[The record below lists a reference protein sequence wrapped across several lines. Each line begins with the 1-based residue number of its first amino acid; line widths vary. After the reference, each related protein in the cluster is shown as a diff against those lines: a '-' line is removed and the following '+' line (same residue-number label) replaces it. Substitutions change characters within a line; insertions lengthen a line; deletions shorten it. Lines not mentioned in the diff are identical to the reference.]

1 MSEEEPK
8 MEMFFNSSSSELIK
22 EKEKDSDNNKK
33 DPQES
38 NDVLSFDKK
47 FWNLNMN
54 EIQYPDISLKKES
67 ESKLSIDNN
76 DRIKEYLNED
86 LLNALE
92 VSPMNT
98 PKNIL
103 KDPKNENNINNN
115 DNIININE
123 EMLDP
128 NNKDLFQ
135 FSLYNNKNEE
145 NEENNNINDKEKDT
159 ENNNDNDVIN
169 LQQKY
174 NINIDNIDL
183 KIEDNKIDGNNL
195 DNLNIIEDQG
205 GGNTINNII
214 SQENIIDNN
223 LIEKNLEKKIE
234 NTINTIN
241 ISPTKQ
247 DKEEKE
253 TKDENPKPEKMPLN
267 QKETVNNQEKKP
279 EENSNQQNFNQ
290 TKNYYQQPSTTQ
302 YQQYATSFIQFPNI
316 MNVIQ
321 PASYGHENKFDGNK
335 KYKVLVPFTVLKNN
349 VKMKKPF
356 EIREGDWTCSN
367 CNNLNFSFRAK
378 CNRCNITKEQSEQN
392 KQKES
397 NNKDKN
403 FIPSKKQNFGNNI
416 NMMPYKNYIVQK
428 PVFAQGKYYPG
439 YIYIPIQGTFL
450 KKYQKGEKEKKK
462 RIKCDLIWVNLYFI
476 LI

>member
-54 EIQYPDISLKKES
+54 EIQFPDISLKKES

-183 KIEDNKIDGNNL
+183 KIEDNKIEGNNL

-205 GGNTINNII
+205 GGNNINNII

-223 LIEKNLEKKIE
+223 LIEKNIEKKIE

-450 KKYQKGEKEKKK
+450 KKYQKGEKEKK
-462 RIKCDLIWVNLYFI
+462 NE
-476 LI
+476 

>member
-183 KIEDNKIDGNNL
+183 KIEDNKIEGNNL

-205 GGNTINNII
+205 GGNNINNII

-247 DKEEKE
+247 DNEEKE

-450 KKYQKGEKEKKK
+450 KKYQKGEKEKK
-462 RIKCDLIWVNLYFI
+462 NE
-476 LI
+476 

>member
-183 KIEDNKIDGNNL
+183 KIEDNKIEGNNL

-205 GGNTINNII
+205 GGNNINNII

-234 NTINTIN
+234 NTISTIN

-450 KKYQKGEKEKKK
+450 KKYQKGEKEKK
-462 RIKCDLIWVNLYFI
+462 NE
-476 LI
+476 

>member
-33 DPQES
+33 DPKES

-183 KIEDNKIDGNNL
+183 KIEDNKIEGNNL

-205 GGNTINNII
+205 GGNNINNII

-450 KKYQKGEKEKKK
+450 KKYQKGEKEKK
-462 RIKCDLIWVNLYFI
+462 NE
-476 LI
+476 

>member
-22 EKEKDSDNNKK
+22 EKEKDSDNNNK
-33 DPQES
+33 DPQEN

-183 KIEDNKIDGNNL
+183 KIEDNKIEGNNL

-205 GGNTINNII
+205 GGNNINNII

-450 KKYQKGEKEKKK
+450 KKYQKGEKEKK
-462 RIKCDLIWVNLYFI
+462 NE
-476 LI
+476 

>member
-1 MSEEEPK
+1 MK
-8 MEMFFNSSSSELIK
+8 IK
-22 EKEKDSDNNKK
+22 NNRSVVLVPDSVISKN
-33 DPQES
+33 ER
-38 NDVLSFDKK
+38 L
-47 FWNLNMN
+47 L
-54 EIQYPDISLKKES
+54 EIQNVD
-67 ESKLSIDNN
+67 KLINQ
-76 DRIKEYLNED
+76 I
-86 LLNALE
+86 
-92 VSPMNT
+92 
-98 PKNIL
+98 
-103 KDPKNENNINNN
+103 NNINNSTTS
-115 DNIININE
+115 
-123 EMLDP
+123 
-128 NNKDLFQ
+128 K
-135 FSLYNNKNEE
+135 
-145 NEENNNINDKEKDT
+145 
-159 ENNNDNDVIN
+159 
-169 LQQKY
+169 
-174 NINIDNIDL
+174 
-183 KIEDNKIDGNNL
+183 
-195 DNLNIIEDQG
+195 
-205 GGNTINNII
+205 
-214 SQENIIDNN
+214 
-223 LIEKNLEKKIE
+223 KKI
-234 NTINTIN
+234 
-241 ISPTKQ
+241 TK
-247 DKEEKE
+247 
-253 TKDENPKPEKMPLN
+253 N
-267 QKETVNNQEKKP
+267 QKETVNNKEKKP

-450 KKYQKGEKEKKK
+450 KKYQKGEKEKK
-462 RIKCDLIWVNLYFI
+462 NE
-476 LI
+476 

>member
-103 KDPKNENNINNN
+103 KDPKNENNN

-183 KIEDNKIDGNNL
+183 KIDDNKIEGNNL

-205 GGNTINNII
+205 GGNNINNII

-450 KKYQKGEKEKKK
+450 KKYQKGEKEKK
-462 RIKCDLIWVNLYFI
+462 NE
-476 LI
+476 

>member
-183 KIEDNKIDGNNL
+183 KIEDNKIEGNNL

-205 GGNTINNII
+205 GGNNINNII

-279 EENSNQQNFNQ
+279 EEDSNQQNFNQ

-450 KKYQKGEKEKKK
+450 KKYQKGEKEKK
-462 RIKCDLIWVNLYFI
+462 NE
-476 LI
+476 

>member
-8 MEMFFNSSSSELIK
+8 MEMFFNSPSSELIK
-22 EKEKDSDNNKK
+22 EKEKDSDNNNK
-33 DPQES
+33 DPQEN

-54 EIQYPDISLKKES
+54 EIQFPDISLKKES

-183 KIEDNKIDGNNL
+183 KIEDNKIEGNNL

-205 GGNTINNII
+205 GGNNINNII

-450 KKYQKGEKEKKK
+450 KKYQKGEKEKK
-462 RIKCDLIWVNLYFI
+462 NE
-476 LI
+476 

>member
-8 MEMFFNSSSSELIK
+8 MEMFFNSPSSELIK

-183 KIEDNKIDGNNL
+183 KIEDNKIEGNNL

-205 GGNTINNII
+205 GGNNINNII

-241 ISPTKQ
+241 ISPKKQ

-450 KKYQKGEKEKKK
+450 KKYQKGEKEKK
-462 RIKCDLIWVNLYFI
+462 NE
-476 LI
+476 

>member
-22 EKEKDSDNNKK
+22 EKEKDSDNNNK
-33 DPQES
+33 DPQEN

-54 EIQYPDISLKKES
+54 EIQFPDISLKKES

-183 KIEDNKIDGNNL
+183 KIEDNKIEGNNL

-205 GGNTINNII
+205 GGNNINNII

-450 KKYQKGEKEKKK
+450 KKYQKGEKEKK
-462 RIKCDLIWVNLYFI
+462 NE
-476 LI
+476 

>member
-8 MEMFFNSSSSELIK
+8 MEMFFNSPSSELIK
-22 EKEKDSDNNKK
+22 EKEKDSDNNNK
-33 DPQES
+33 DPQEN

-183 KIEDNKIDGNNL
+183 KIEDNKIEGNNL

-205 GGNTINNII
+205 GGNNINNII

-450 KKYQKGEKEKKK
+450 KKYQKGEKEKK
-462 RIKCDLIWVNLYFI
+462 NE
-476 LI
+476 

>member
-183 KIEDNKIDGNNL
+183 KIEDNKIEGNNL

-205 GGNTINNII
+205 GGNNINNII

-302 YQQYATSFIQFPNI
+302 YQQYASSFIQFPNI

-450 KKYQKGEKEKKK
+450 KKYQKGEKEKK
-462 RIKCDLIWVNLYFI
+462 NE
-476 LI
+476 

>member
-8 MEMFFNSSSSELIK
+8 MEMFFNSPSSELIK
-22 EKEKDSDNNKK
+22 EKEKDSDNNNK
-33 DPQES
+33 DPQEN

-54 EIQYPDISLKKES
+54 EIQFPDISLKKES

-145 NEENNNINDKEKDT
+145 NKENNNINDKEKDT

-183 KIEDNKIDGNNL
+183 KIEDNKIEGNNL

-205 GGNTINNII
+205 GGNNINNII

-223 LIEKNLEKKIE
+223 LIEKNLEKKME

-428 PVFAQGKYYPG
+428 PVFSQGKYYPG

-450 KKYQKGEKEKKK
+450 KKYQKGEKEKK
-462 RIKCDLIWVNLYFI
+462 NE
-476 LI
+476 

>member
-183 KIEDNKIDGNNL
+183 KIEDNKIEGNNL

-205 GGNTINNII
+205 GGNNINNII

-241 ISPTKQ
+241 IYPTKQ
-247 DKEEKE
+247 DKKEKE

-450 KKYQKGEKEKKK
+450 KKYQKGEKEKK
-462 RIKCDLIWVNLYFI
+462 NE
-476 LI
+476 

>member
-183 KIEDNKIDGNNL
+183 KIEDNKIEGNNL

-205 GGNTINNII
+205 GGNNINNII

-241 ISPTKQ
+241 IYPTKQ
-247 DKEEKE
+247 DKKEKE

-428 PVFAQGKYYPG
+428 PVFSQGKYYPG

-450 KKYQKGEKEKKK
+450 KKYQKGEKEKK
-462 RIKCDLIWVNLYFI
+462 NE
-476 LI
+476 

>member
-1 MSEEEPK
+1 
-8 MEMFFNSSSSELIK
+8 MFFNSPSSELIK

-183 KIEDNKIDGNNL
+183 KIEDNKIEGNNL

-205 GGNTINNII
+205 GGNNINNII

-428 PVFAQGKYYPG
+428 PVLAQGKYYPG

-450 KKYQKGEKEKKK
+450 KKYQKGEKEKK
-462 RIKCDLIWVNLYFI
+462 NE
-476 LI
+476 

>member
-183 KIEDNKIDGNNL
+183 KIEDNKIEGNNL

-205 GGNTINNII
+205 GGNNINNII

-253 TKDENPKPEKMPLN
+253 TKDENPKPEKIPLN

-450 KKYQKGEKEKKK
+450 KKYQKGEKEKK
-462 RIKCDLIWVNLYFI
+462 NE
-476 LI
+476 

>member
-183 KIEDNKIDGNNL
+183 KIEDNKIEGNNL

-205 GGNTINNII
+205 GGNNINNII

-241 ISPTKQ
+241 ISPKKQ

-450 KKYQKGEKEKKK
+450 KKYQKGEKEKK
-462 RIKCDLIWVNLYFI
+462 NE
-476 LI
+476 

>member
-103 KDPKNENNINNN
+103 KDPKNENNN

-183 KIEDNKIDGNNL
+183 KIEDNKIEGNNL

-205 GGNTINNII
+205 GGNNINNII

-392 KQKES
+392 KHKES

-450 KKYQKGEKEKKK
+450 KKYQKGEKEKK
-462 RIKCDLIWVNLYFI
+462 NE
-476 LI
+476 

>member
-135 FSLYNNKNEE
+135 FSLYNNKN
-145 NEENNNINDKEKDT
+145 
-159 ENNNDNDVIN
+159 
-169 LQQKY
+169 
-174 NINIDNIDL
+174 
-183 KIEDNKIDGNNL
+183 
-195 DNLNIIEDQG
+195 
-205 GGNTINNII
+205 
-214 SQENIIDNN
+214 
-223 LIEKNLEKKIE
+223 
-234 NTINTIN
+234 
-241 ISPTKQ
+241 
-247 DKEEKE
+247 
-253 TKDENPKPEKMPLN
+253 
-267 QKETVNNQEKKP
+267 
-279 EENSNQQNFNQ
+279 
-290 TKNYYQQPSTTQ
+290 
-302 YQQYATSFIQFPNI
+302 FI
-316 MNVIQ
+316 
-321 PASYGHENKFDGNK
+321 
-335 KYKVLVPFTVLKNN
+335 
-349 VKMKKPF
+349 
-356 EIREGDWTCSN
+356 R
-367 CNNLNFSFRAK
+367 
-378 CNRCNITKEQSEQN
+378 
-392 KQKES
+392 
-397 NNKDKN
+397 
-403 FIPSKKQNFGNNI
+403 
-416 NMMPYKNYIVQK
+416 
-428 PVFAQGKYYPG
+428 
-439 YIYIPIQGTFL
+439 
-450 KKYQKGEKEKKK
+450 
-462 RIKCDLIWVNLYFI
+462 
-476 LI
+476 

>member
-183 KIEDNKIDGNNL
+183 KIEDNKIEGNNL

-205 GGNTINNII
+205 GGNNINNII

-450 KKYQKGEKEKKK
+450 KKYQKGEKEKKTE
-462 RIKCDLIWVNLYFI
+462 
-476 LI
+476 

>member
-183 KIEDNKIDGNNL
+183 KIEDNKIEGNNL

-205 GGNTINNII
+205 GGNNINNII

-416 NMMPYKNYIVQK
+416 NMIPYKNYIVQK
-428 PVFAQGKYYPG
+428 PLFAQGKYYPG

-450 KKYQKGEKEKKK
+450 KKYQKGEKEKK
-462 RIKCDLIWVNLYFI
+462 NE
-476 LI
+476 

>member
-183 KIEDNKIDGNNL
+183 KIEDNKIEGNNL

-205 GGNTINNII
+205 GGNNINNII

-253 TKDENPKPEKMPLN
+253 TKDENQKPEKMPLN

-450 KKYQKGEKEKKK
+450 KKYQKGEKEKK
-462 RIKCDLIWVNLYFI
+462 NE
-476 LI
+476 

>member
-174 NINIDNIDL
+174 NINIDNIDI
-183 KIEDNKIDGNNL
+183 KIEDNKIEGNNL

-205 GGNTINNII
+205 GGNNINNII

-450 KKYQKGEKEKKK
+450 KKYQKGEKEKK
-462 RIKCDLIWVNLYFI
+462 NE
-476 LI
+476 

>member
-183 KIEDNKIDGNNL
+183 KIEDNKIEGNNL

-205 GGNTINNII
+205 GGNNINNII

-241 ISPTKQ
+241 ISPTKK

-450 KKYQKGEKEKKK
+450 KKYQKGEKEKK
-462 RIKCDLIWVNLYFI
+462 NE
-476 LI
+476 

>member
-159 ENNNDNDVIN
+159 ENNNDSDVIN

-183 KIEDNKIDGNNL
+183 KIEDNKIEGNNL

-205 GGNTINNII
+205 GGNNINNII

-450 KKYQKGEKEKKK
+450 KKYQKGEKEKK
-462 RIKCDLIWVNLYFI
+462 NE
-476 LI
+476 

>member
-183 KIEDNKIDGNNL
+183 KIEDNKIEGNNL

-205 GGNTINNII
+205 GGNNINNII

-223 LIEKNLEKKIE
+223 FIEKNLKKKIE

-241 ISPTKQ
+241 ISPKKQ

-450 KKYQKGEKEKKK
+450 KKYQKGEKEKK
-462 RIKCDLIWVNLYFI
+462 NE
-476 LI
+476 

>member
-183 KIEDNKIDGNNL
+183 KIEDNKIEGNNL

-205 GGNTINNII
+205 GGNNINNII

-234 NTINTIN
+234 NTVNTIN

-247 DKEEKE
+247 DNVEKE
-253 TKDENPKPEKMPLN
+253 TKEENPKPEKMPLN

-439 YIYIPIQGTFL
+439 YIYIPIQGTLL
-450 KKYQKGEKEKKK
+450 KKYQKGEKEKK
-462 RIKCDLIWVNLYFI
+462 NE
-476 LI
+476 

>member
-183 KIEDNKIDGNNL
+183 KIEDNKIEGNNL

-205 GGNTINNII
+205 GGNNINNII

-223 LIEKNLEKKIE
+223 LIEENLEKKIE

-241 ISPTKQ
+241 ISPTKK

-267 QKETVNNQEKKP
+267 QKETANNQEKKP

-450 KKYQKGEKEKKK
+450 KKYQKGEKEKK
-462 RIKCDLIWVNLYFI
+462 NE
-476 LI
+476 